1 MTRSLTFILTC
12 ALTLSLVACNRA
24 SKMDQPTP
32 AASTDA
38 DHDHAAPATAAPPRD
53 ADRDRSGVH
62 KPGDSQDQ
70 KPVDKN
76 AQTNVPVKTAT
87 VELGTLPVF
96 VTGYGTVS
104 GGANSEVSL
113 AFPESGRI
121 ASVGVSV
128 GQRVAAGETIA
139 RLDDRPFIT
148 QAAQARA
155 ALANAQANYI
165 KASAG
170 ARPQVIAQTNAQLQA
185 AKTQLSVAQAT
196 LSRQQELIG
205 LGVAAQTDVDTA
217 KANLANARSQLRV
230 LEQQQSAQIVPY
242 APDVAAARAVVAQA
256 QATLSS
262 AQQNVAY
269 ASLQAPFDGV
279 VVARLHNEG
288 ETVDPTTSVLQIA
301 RETGVVFTAQ
311 FSPDDAQRIHRGD
324 AAMVSAQGTQDHAPG
339 HVIGINPAQASDAKT
354 IPVLIQLT
362 GTNLAFGPGAYGSAS
377 IQVGTH
383 RGLIIPSNAVVSEPT
398 TGTTQVFRKDG
409 DAYHPVPIAVV
420 QQNGIRTMVARGELR
435 AGDSVVTIGAYQ
447 LLTPQ
452 QGAKPDTN

>member
-1 MTRSLTFILTC
+1 MMRSLTFVLTC

-24 SKMDQPTP
+24 FKTDQP

-38 DHDHAAPATAAPPRD
+38 DHDRAANAPTRSAPPAD
-53 ADRDRSGVH
+53 ADRDRNGAQ
-62 KPGDSQDQ
+62 KRGDSKDQ
-70 KPVDKN
+70 KPVDNN
-76 AQTNVPVKTAT
+76 AQANVPVKTAT
-87 VELGTLPVF
+87 VQLGTLPVLL
-96 VTGYGTVS
+96 TAYGTVS
-104 GGANSEVSL
+104 GGANSQVSL

-121 ASVGVSV
+121 ANVGVTV

-139 RLDDRPFIT
+139 RLDDRPFIA

-155 ALANAQANYI
+155 ELANAQANYV

-170 ARPQVIAQTNAQLQA
+170 ARPQVIAQTNAQLA
-185 AKTQLSVAQAT
+185 NAKTQVSVAQVT
-196 LSRQQELIG
+196 LSRQQKLLS

-217 KANLANARSQLRV
+217 KANLANAQSQLRV
-230 LEQQQSAQIVPY
+230 LEQQQSAQVVPY
-242 APDVAAARAVVAQA
+242 APDVTAARASVAQA
-256 QATLSS
+256 QATLTS

-288 ETVDPTTSVLQIA
+288 ETVDPTTPVLQIA

-311 FSPDDAQRIHRGD
+311 FSPEDAQRIHQGD
-324 AAMVSAQGTQDHAPG
+324 AATISAQGTQDHASG
-339 HVIGINPAQASDAKT
+339 HVIAINPAQASDAKS
-354 IPVLIQLT
+354 IPVLIQLA
-362 GTNLAFGPGAYGSAS
+362 GTSLAFGPGAYGLAS

-420 QQNGIRTMVARGELR
+420 QQTGGRTMVAHGELH
-435 AGDSVVTIGAYQ
+435 AGDSVVTEGAYQ